1 MRHIRRITA
10 KIGAKVK
17 FIKDRQI
24 LAILSGNPAGLTVDE
39 IEKYRL
45 EIPRRT
51 LQRRLHQMVES
62 KILAVTGQTR
72 ARRYRATS
80 EVLIPASAVSGI
92 EQNDGG
98 SASFVPLNRRFY
110 EIAIPPEKSPE
121 DLDLAAWRIK
131 PSQSWDDV
139 LKNSCSIIIAEAG
152 SGKTTEMRNQARL
165 LRDQGKSAFFGRLEL
180 MTTPPLQAAFEIGSG
195 RPFEQWLAGEDR
207 GFFFLDS
214 VDEAVLA
221 NQRDFE
227 RAIITFVNAV
237 DAQLSRCVI
246 VISSRPGAWRGD
258 IDADMLCR
266 RLGLGRPTAVAGSAG
281 LPNPADGSDVVEDAV
296 AMSDDTTTKSRLVV
310 LQMEAL
316 DQARIEAFAH
326 SQAPQHADKF
336 ISELLRTDALAFAT
350 RPDDL
355 SGLIDIWSKNGA
367 IGTYTDV
374 IDANLRGKLLAP
386 TGSRTSMSVDKII
399 NGAERLAAAVV
410 FTRRSSIRLS
420 ETSVTSIQRSNT
432 LSPQQVLKG
441 WAASEIK
448 DLLERPLFDPSQY
461 GCVRFHHRTFVE
473 YLAARWL
480 KRLLGQGAPRRS
492 IEKLLFAHPYSDQ
505 VQVMV
510 PSMKP
515 IAAWLAASDQDVIDK
530 IIRLEPRTLIE
541 YGDAAQ
547 LDISVRAEV
556 LRKFAAQYQDRRHTP
571 LRASPDDV
579 RRLAAPGIGA
589 LLNDLLTANR
599 NHHDVRQLLLRVI
612 REGGTRAEYE
622 CCADTVTS
630 FAVDGAMDAY
640 TRSCAIQVCAI
651 VCDDT
656 AMRKLVSTIINGAD
670 ALNRTVLAAAIEVF
684 FPSVMTTNKLAVV
697 LEKAA
702 EVDEFTSDHL
712 CYQIEQLVDKMSI
725 RHEQLE
731 LLTAFEDL
739 LSRAPLVDD
748 NYGRVSA
755 KYSWLLQPAFILAA
769 SVFEESQAPF
779 APTLLSIMSKA
790 LQANHLHRYTGDV
803 HKEASELVLTHTDL
817 KHALFWFEIE
827 QKRAVSTEPVRDSW
841 FATSHELQMVNDEDF
856 ALLIA
861 SLSERPLLDDRVI
874 ALKALV
880 RLYIQSKRPRAKLQ
894 EIKGAISSCE
904 VLTAALEGELKRGK
918 LSPEVRASMSR
929 LRAAESRNDAKRK
942 ANEASRRS
950 WIETLK
956 ADPSR
961 VGDAS
966 LAAAGGVW
974 NNTIWLHDE
983 IRRRK
988 DSSTWTVTGWQA
1000 LADDFG
1006 PVVAQNFRDL
1016 CQAYWR
1022 AYKAELRSEMGG
1034 EKNSTPW
1041 SVIIG
1046 LSGLAMEAQAN
1057 ANWAARIDKQEAE
1070 NATRLALLELNSFP
1084 DWIWSLYRQH
1094 PDVVSGIL
1102 IHEAKWEFSLED
1114 GKDTGYVLARLRWT
1128 AKELAAVLRPEIATL
1143 LKGADAPRNSR
1154 VLFDALT
1161 VILRDPAPLPSGFL
1175 NLVAD
1180 RADEAN
1186 EDEVTGALWISAQ
1199 ICIDAANGTKNLS
1212 RWLDAT
1218 DARSSE
1224 RRMSLVLENIW
1235 SDRYAGLQSQHRNY
1249 MAPAHLVALIR
1260 LAHSHVRH
1268 VDDIAHSGTYSPGLR
1283 DHAQSARSQ
1292 LLKLLCELPGRKT
1305 YEGLSALANDFKG
1318 DFFGDRLLELA
1329 DERAEADA
1337 EPVLPWTADDVATFN
1352 DEAERIP
1359 SSEVELYNIARAR
1372 LDDLKLEL
1380 EDGDESEASLL
1391 RKVSDEL
1398 ELRRV
1403 IARRLRQIA
1412 RDRYTTASE
1421 EELADESRTDIR
1433 LHNPRVP
1440 RRVPIEL
1447 KIADKWSAVA
1457 LRERLENQLVKQYL
1471 LESRLGIFLLV
1482 RRGASSDR
1490 TTWSLPHHPKAHFDE
1505 LVDWLNTE
1513 AALLL
1518 KQHRELLGL
1527 SVIGIDLT
1535 KRETKRSAKVV
1546 STRPNLQPAA
1556 MSAKRAK

>member
-1 MRHIRRITA
+1 MV
-10 KIGAKVK
+10 GAKMK
-17 FIKDRQI
+17 FLKDRQI
-24 LAILSGNPAGLTVDE
+24 LEILTGNPAGLTVDE
-39 IEKYRL
+39 IEKYSL

-51 LQRRLHQMVES
+51 LQRRLQQLVES
-62 KILAVTGQTR
+62 KILTVTGQTR
-72 ARRYRATS
+72 ARRYRANS
-80 EVLIPASAVSGI
+80 EDPIPATAASVI
-92 EQNDGG
+92 EPNYGG
-98 SASFVPLNRRFY
+98 SAPFVSLNRRFY
-110 EIAIPPEKSPE
+110 EIEIPPETSPE
-121 DLDLAAWRIK
+121 DLDLAAWRTK

-139 LKNSCSIIIAEAG
+139 LKNPCSVIIAEAG

-165 LRDQGKSAFFGRLEL
+165 LRDQGKAAFFGRLEL
-180 MTTPPLQAAFEIGSG
+180 LTTPPLQAAFEIGTG
-195 RPFEQWLAGEDR
+195 RLFEQWLAGEDR

-227 RAIITFVNAV
+227 RAIITFVNAI

-246 VISSRPGAWRGD
+246 VVSSRPGAWRGD

-281 LPNPADGSDVVEDAV
+281 LPNPDDGSDVVEDAV
-296 AMSDDTTTKSRLVV
+296 ATSDDTTAKSRLVV
-310 LQMEAL
+310 LHMEAL

-374 IDANLRGKLLAP
+374 IDANLRAKLLAP
-386 TGSRTSMSVDKII
+386 TGSRTSLSVDNII

-410 FTRRSSIRLS
+410 LTRRSSIRLS
-420 ETSVTSIQRSNT
+420 ETSVAGIQRSKT
-432 LSPQQVLKG
+432 LSPQQILKG
-441 WAASEIK
+441 WTASDIK

-480 KRLLGQGAPRRS
+480 KRLLDQGASRRS
-492 IEKLLFAHPYSDQ
+492 IEKLFFAHPYSDQ

-515 IAAWLAASDQDVIDK
+515 IAAWLAASDQDVRDK

-556 LRKFAAQYQDRRHTP
+556 IRKFAAQYRDRRHTP
-571 LRASPDDV
+571 LRASSDDV

-589 LLNDLLTANR
+589 LLNDLLTANC

-612 REGGTRAEYE
+612 REGGTKADYD

-630 FAVDGAMDAY
+630 IAVDATMDAY
-640 TRSCAIQVCAI
+640 TRSCAIQGCAI
-651 VCDDT
+651 VCDD
-656 AMRKLVSTIINGAD
+656 AAKRKLVSTIVKGAE
-670 ALNRTVLAAAIEVF
+670 ALDRTVLAAAIEVF
-684 FPSVMTTNKLAVV
+684 FPGVMTTNELAVV
-697 LEKAA
+697 LERAA
-702 EVDEFTSDHL
+702 EVDAFSSDHL

-725 RHEQLE
+725 RHEQLK
-731 LLTAFEDL
+731 LLAVLENL
-739 LSRAPLVDD
+739 LSRSPLVDD
-748 NYGRVSA
+748 DYGRVSA
-755 KYSWLLQPAFILAA
+755 KYSWLLQPAFTLAA
-769 SVFEESQAPF
+769 NVFEESQEPF
-779 APTLLSIMSKA
+779 DPTLLSIMSKA
-790 LQANHLHRYTGDV
+790 LQADHLHRYTGDV
-803 HKEASELVLTHTDL
+803 HKEASELALTNADL

-827 QKRAVSTEPVRDSW
+827 QKRARSTEPVLDSW
-841 FATSHELQMVNDEDF
+841 FATSHELLMVNDDDF
-856 ALLIA
+856 GLLIA
-861 SLSERPLLDDRVI
+861 SLSDRPLLDDRVI

-894 EIKGAISSCE
+894 EIKRAISNCA
-904 VLTAALEGELKRGK
+904 VLTGALEGELKRGK
-918 LSPEVRASMSR
+918 LSPEIRASMSR
-929 LRAAESRNDAKRK
+929 LRAAESRNAAKTK
-942 ANEASRRS
+942 GNEANRRS
-950 WIETLK
+950 WIATLK
-956 ADPSR
+956 ANPTH
-961 VGDAS
+961 VGDLS
-966 LAAAGGVW
+966 LAAAGGVLH
-974 NNTIWLHDE
+974 NTIWLHDE
-983 IRRRK
+983 IRRRRK
-988 DSSTWTVTGWQA
+988 DSSTWTVTDWQT
-1000 LADDFG
+1000 LTDDFG
-1006 PVVAQNFRDL
+1006 PIVAQNFRDL

-1022 AYKAELRSEMGG
+1022 AYKAELRSEVGG

-1057 ANWAARIDKQEAE
+1057 ANWAARIDKHEAE
-1070 NATRLALLELNSFP
+1070 KATRLALLELNSFP

-1094 PDVVSGIL
+1094 PDIVSGIL
-1102 IHEAKWEFSLED
+1102 LHEARWEFSLED
-1114 GKDTGYVLARLRWT
+1114 GKGNDYVLARLRWT
-1128 AKELAAVLRPEIATL
+1128 AKELASALRPEISTSLMAAT
-1143 LKGADAPRNSR
+1143 PRSSR
-1154 VLFDALT
+1154 ALFDALT
-1161 VILRDPAPLPSGFL
+1161 VVLRDPAPLPNGFL
-1175 NLVAD
+1175 NFVAD
-1180 RADEAN
+1180 RAADVAH
-1186 EDEVTGALWISAQ
+1186 EDEIQKALWISAQ
-1199 ICIDAANGTKNLS
+1199 ICIDAANGIKNLS
-1212 RWLDAT
+1212 LWLDAT

-1224 RRMSLVLENIW
+1224 RRMSMVLENIW
-1235 SDRYAGLQSQHRNY
+1235 SDRHAGIQSQHRNY

-1260 LAHSHVRH
+1260 LAHRHVRH
-1268 VDDIAHSGTYSPGLR
+1268 VDDIQHTGVYSPGLR

-1292 LLKLLCELPGRKT
+1292 LLKLLCDLPGRST
-1305 YEGLSALANDFKG
+1305 YEGLSALAIEFKG
-1318 DFFGDRLLELA
+1318 DYFGDRLLELSG
-1329 DERAEADA
+1329 DRAEADA
-1337 EPVLPWTADDVATFN
+1337 EPGPWADDDVATFN
-1352 DEAERIP
+1352 DEVERMP
-1359 SSEVELYNIARAR
+1359 ASEVELYTIARAR

-1403 IARRLRQIA
+1403 IARRLRQAA

-1447 KIADKWSAVA
+1447 KIAEKWSAVA
-1457 LRERLENQLVKQYL
+1457 LRERLENQLIKQYL

-1482 RRGASSDR
+1482 RRGGESDR
-1490 TTWSLPHHPKAHFDE
+1490 MTWSLPRHPKAHFDE
-1505 LVDWLNTE
+1505 LVDWLNME

-1518 KQHRELLGL
+1518 KQHPQLLGL

-1535 KRETKRSAKVV
+1535 KRETKRTANVV
-1546 STRPNLQPAA
+1546 SARRSLQHPV
-1556 MSAKRAK
+1556 MGAKRAK